1 MIFDGISKKYSFLLK
16 PLAFQF
22 TRARYARYILT
33 KSDIFDII
41 VVLICFLEMYMKNKY
56 NKTIVAC
63 FIGYIVQS
71 IVCVFVPLLFLTF
84 EESYNIP
91 VEKITLLISVTF
103 IVQIITDLAA
113 TFFVDRVGYRICT
126 VLAHVFAALGLLL
139 LPILPEI
146 MSDAFVGILIAVILY
161 AVGGGLIEVVI
172 SPVVESCPS
181 EHKDKR
187 MSLLHSFFCWG
198 SVGVIVISA
207 LYFLVFG
214 IENWRYLSFIWAII
228 SAFNAV
234 FFMFVPLQNIV
245 GDGEKGLGLTE
256 LISKPRFWLFFLIIL
271 CAGACEAGIS
281 QWASVFTEQSL
292 GISKSLGDILGPAIF
307 AAMMGL
313 CRLLYGRS
321 GENVDLT
328 VSMTVCGALCI
339 VSYLLV
345 SLVPS
350 PMISLLGMAMCG
362 FSVGLMWPGTYSMA
376 SAGIERGGNVMF
388 ALLALG
394 GDLGCV
400 SGPAVVGT
408 VSQAFGG
415 NMRAGILCAALFPIT
430 LTLCMIICGR
440 MYKKDKK

>member
-1 MIFDGISKKYSFLLK
+1 
-16 PLAFQF
+16 
-22 TRARYARYILT
+22 
-33 KSDIFDII
+33 
-41 VVLICFLEMYMKNKY
+41 MKDKY
-56 NKTIVAC
+56 NKTIFAC

-71 IVCVFVPLLFLTF
+71 VVCVFAPLLFLTF
-84 EESYNIP
+84 EESYQIP
-91 VEKITLLISVTF
+91 VDKITLLITVTF
-103 IVQIITDLAA
+103 TVQIITDLAA
-113 TFFVDRVGYRICT
+113 TFFVDKIGYRICT
-126 VLAHVFAALGLLL
+126 VFAHVFAALGLVLL
-139 LPILPEI
+139 AILPEI
-146 MSDAFVGILIAVILY
+146 MSDAFAGILISVVLY

-172 SPVVESCPS
+172 SPIVESCPS

-207 LYFLVFG
+207 LYFWVFG
-214 IENWRYLSFIWAII
+214 IENWRYLSLMWAVIP
-228 SAFNAV
+228 AFNAIL
-234 FFMFVPLQNIV
+234 FMFVPLQNIV
-245 GDGEKGLGLTE
+245 KDGEKGLRLFE
-256 LISKPRFWLFFLIIL
+256 LIAKPRFWLFFIIIL

-307 AAMMGL
+307 AAMMGA

-321 GENVDLT
+321 GENVDLNT
-328 VSMTVCGALCI
+328 SMTVCGVLCI
-339 VSYLLV
+339 VSYLTV
-345 SLVPS
+345 SLVPL
-350 PMISLLGMAMCG
+350 PAISLVGMAMCG

-376 SAGIERGGNVMF
+376 SADIKGGGNIMF

-408 VSQAFGG
+408 VSQMFGED
-415 NMRAGILCAALFPIT
+415 MKIGILCATVFPVT

-440 MYKKDKK
+440 INKKGRR